1 MTLVQSKLS
10 QTLSPSSVLTN
21 LGRHL
26 TKPDRESLYPE
37 DNPAL
42 LPLIPNWYHPPPPF
56 CLYASLS
63 FHFFLLSPSY
73 PFLPYYSSPWPGL
86 FLASPSVFVRPYSP
100 SFPFPSIFLQP
111 LFFSRFLTRHIT
123 PLMRICGKR
132 HGRERHLKTLL
143 NSSGWM

>member
-42 LPLIPNWYHPPPPF
+42 LPLIPNWYHPPPPILSICQSF
-56 CLYASLS
+56 LS
-63 FHFFLLSPSY
+63 FLFTLPFLSIPSLLLLSVAWS
-73 PFLPYYSSPWPGL
+73 FSCVSIRLCQTIFSFFSISFNLSSTTLLLPLSHKAYHTSNENLWETPWP
-86 FLASPSVFVRPYSP
+86 R
-100 SFPFPSIFLQP
+100 
-111 LFFSRFLTRHIT
+111 TT
-123 PLMRICGKR
+123 
-132 HGRERHLKTLL
+132 LK
-143 NSSGWM
+143 NAA